1 MNTNTMLTKIKALLS
16 VVKLAEAKLENG
28 TVIEA
33 EAFEAGQA
41 VFIVSDEERVPL
53 PIGNYTMENGDLLM
67 VQEEGMIS
75 SVTPSTELADEE
87 IVVEAPAEVASEVEA
102 IVEAVVEVI
111 APVIE
116 EVKSEIEELKKKF
129 SKLEEEQPKEEEA
142 PKEEKKEEMSRKFK
156 HNPERKTAIKGNLSK
171 NQGSSTL
178 ERVFNQLF

>member
-1 MNTNTMLTKIKALLS
+1 MLTKIKALLS

-53 PIGNYTMENGDLLM
+53 PIGNYTMESGDLLM

-87 IVVEAPAEVASEVEA
+87 IVVEAPEEVVSEVEA

-111 APVIE
+111 TPVIE

-129 SKLEEEQPKEEEA
+129 SKLEEQPKEEEA